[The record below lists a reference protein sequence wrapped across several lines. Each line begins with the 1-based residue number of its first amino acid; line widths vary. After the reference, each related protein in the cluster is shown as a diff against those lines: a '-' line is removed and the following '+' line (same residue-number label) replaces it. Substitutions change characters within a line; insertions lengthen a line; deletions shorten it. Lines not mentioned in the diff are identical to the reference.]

1 MVSEESFIIN
11 LGVFI
16 RQIRERKNL
25 SQQSLA
31 DISDLPKT
39 TIGRIERAEINT
51 TIRTLVKIA
60 NALEIEPKE
69 LLNFQIKQLL
79 CCSFIL
85 LFPNKFDCKYRPYLR
100 HFMNISSNVDG
111 LKSIPTIYAEP
122 TALLGA

>member
-11 LGVFI
+11 LGVFV

-69 LLNFQIKQLL
+69 LLNFQIK
-79 CCSFIL
+79 
-85 LFPNKFDCKYRPYLR
+85 
-100 HFMNISSNVDG
+100 
-111 LKSIPTIYAEP
+111 
-122 TALLGA
+122 

>member
-60 NALEIEPKE
+60 NALEIETKE
-69 LLNFQIKQLL
+69 LLNFQIK
-79 CCSFIL
+79 
-85 LFPNKFDCKYRPYLR
+85 
-100 HFMNISSNVDG
+100 
-111 LKSIPTIYAEP
+111 
-122 TALLGA
+122 